1 MRVLIVEDEA
11 FLAEAVQT
19 GLRHATIAADI
30 APDGP
35 AALERVFVNDYD
47 AMVLD
52 RDIPGIHGDEVCRSV
67 VAERPTVRILML
79 TAARQLD
86 DKMSG
91 FEIGADDYLSKPFDM
106 PELIARLFA
115 LNRRNSSGQDP
126 VMEFGGLRI
135 DPFRREAY
143 FRDRFLRLSRK
154 EFAVLTLLVEARG
167 GVISPESLL
176 EKAWDENAD
185 PFTNA
190 IRIVISS
197 LRKKLGSP
205 NPIETVSGV
214 GYRVTGPQNDA

>member
-79 TAARQLD
+79 TAARRLD

-91 FEIGADDYLSKPFDM
+91 FEIGADDYLSKPFAM

-115 LNRRNSSGQDP
+115 LNRLNSSGQDR
-126 VMEFGGLRI
+126 VMECGGFRI
-135 DPFRREAY
+135 ELFRREAY
-143 FRDRFLRLSRK
+143 FRARFLRLSRK
-154 EFAVLTLLVEARG
+154 VFAVLTLLGEACG
-167 GVISPESLL
+167 GVISTESLL
-176 EKAWDENAD
+176 EKALDVNAD
-185 PFTNA
+185 LFTHA
-190 IRIVISS
+190 IRSVISS
-197 LRKKLGSP
+197 LRKK
-205 NPIETVSGV
+205 
-214 GYRVTGPQNDA
+214 